1 MNGLF
6 NLSLEQKKPISI
18 MYMADDH
25 TITDRSVIVR
35 KIDKTHIYAYC
46 LKRQQMR
53 KFKRSSIL
61 AAGKA
66 PQRRMAYA

>member
-6 NLSLEQKKPISI
+6 TLSLEQKEPISLI
-18 MYMADDH
+18 YMADDH
-25 TITDRSVIVR
+25 TITDRSIIVR
-35 KIDKTHIYAYC
+35 KIDEIHIHAYC

-53 KFKRSSIL
+53 KFKRANIL

-66 PQRRMAYA
+66 LQRRKAYA

>member
-6 NLSLEQKKPISI
+6 NTSLEQKKLISI

-25 TITDRSVIVR
+25 TVTFRSIIVR
-35 KIDKTHIYAYC
+35 KIYGIHIHAYC
-46 LKRQQMR
+46 LKRQQIR
-53 KFKRSSIL
+53 KFKRFNIL

-66 PQRRMAYA
+66 PQRRKAYA